1 MGQLNLI
8 EQTGHG
14 VPLIVSKYGRN
25 VFEITDNFITVT
37 IPYAAFSSTHSNGSL
52 TKIELTKSEQK
63 VLNALKENIN
73 ITVAK
78 LGELLDIKQT
88 AINVAIKGL
97 KEKGLI
103 KRVGSNKT
111 GYWEIL

>member
-37 IPYAAFSSTHSNGSL
+37 IPYAVVSSTHSNGSS

-73 ITVAK
+73 ITVAQ

-88 AINVAIKGL
+88 AINIAIKGL
-97 KEKGLI
+97 KEKGVI